1 KLVLWPIC
9 SCVFYGKV
17 ILAIMPFCDGEFT
30 KTTDETGKV
39 FIVTGGNVGIGKETV
54 LEIAKRGGTVIM
66 ACRNMEKANQAR
78 EEIVSATN
86 NPNVFVR
93 KLDLGSMDS
102 IRQFAEGFK
111 KEKDNLHVLINN
123 AGVMGLPRTLTKDGF
138 EMQMGIN
145 HMGHFLL
152 THLLLDV
159 LKKTA
164 PSRIV
169 NVSRVSH
176 ERGTIKVDDLNSE
189 KSYSRFGAYEQSKL
203 ANVLFTRELAKR
215 LKGTGVTVNALHP
228 GAVDTDIVA
237 IGCFITFMI
246 ELFVRFIAKPAM
258 WMFFKTPKS
267 GAQTSLYAALDPE
280 LEKVTGKY
288 FCDCKPKEV
297 SSAATDEKTAKF
309 LWTESQKWTG
319 VKE

>member
-1 KLVLWPIC
+1 
-9 SCVFYGKV
+9 
-17 ILAIMPFCDGEFT
+17 MPFCDGEFT
-30 KTTDETGKV
+30 KKTDETGKV
-39 FIVTGGNVGIGKETV
+39 FIVTGGNAGIGKETV

-66 ACRNMEKANQAR
+66 ACRNIEKANQAR

-86 NPNVFVR
+86 NPNVCVR

-169 NVSRVSH
+169 NVSSVSH
-176 ERGTIKVDDLNSE
+176 ERGTIKMDDLNSE

-215 LKGTGVTVNALHP
+215 LEGTGVTVNALHP
-228 GAVDTDIVA
+228 GAVDTDIVDSLPSA
-237 IGCFITFMI
+237 MK
-246 ELFVRFIAKPAM
+246 FIAKPAM

-297 SSAATDEKTAKF
+297 SSAAKDEKTAKF

>member
-1 KLVLWPIC
+1 MV
-9 SCVFYGKV
+9 
-17 ILAIMPFCDGEFT
+17 CDAKFT
-30 KTTDETGKV
+30 KQTVETGKV
-39 FIVTGGNVGIGKETV
+39 FIITGANTGIGKETA
-54 LEIAKRGGTVIM
+54 LEIAKRGGTVYM
-66 ACRNMEKANQAR
+66 ACRDLNR
-78 EEIVSATN
+78 SEEVRVEIETISRN
-86 NPNVFVR
+86 SNVFVR
-93 KLDLGSMDS
+93 ELDLSSLDS

-111 KEKDNLHVLINN
+111 KEQDKLHVLINN
-123 AGVMGLPRTLTKDGF
+123 AGVMHTPKTLTKDGF
-138 EMQMGIN
+138 ELQLGVN
-145 HMGHFLL
+145 HIGHFLL

-169 NVSRVSH
+169 NVSSVSH
-176 ERGTIKVDDLNSE
+176 ERGTIKMDDLNSE

-215 LKGTGVTVNALHP
+215 LEGTGVTVNALHP
-228 GAVDTDIVA
+228 GAVNTDIVDSLPSAMKYVA
-237 IGCFITFMI
+237 IHRFITFI
-246 ELFVRFIAKPAM
+246 IKFFVRFIAKPAM

-288 FCDCKPKEV
+288 FSDCKPKEV
-297 SSAATDEKTAKF
+297 SSAAKDEKTAKF